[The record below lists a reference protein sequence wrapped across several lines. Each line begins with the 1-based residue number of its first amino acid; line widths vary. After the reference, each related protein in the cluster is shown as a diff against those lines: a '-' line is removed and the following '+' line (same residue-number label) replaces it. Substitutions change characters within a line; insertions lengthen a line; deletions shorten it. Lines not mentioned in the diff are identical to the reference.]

1 MSSMPISTV
10 SGPPSWVSLKKNF
23 SEAEIHTVI
32 PDRPRKKAAAAT
44 SAAVTPT
51 PPVS

>member
-23 SEAEIHTVI
+23 SEAEIHSII
-32 PDRPRKKAAAAT
+32 PDRPRKKPAAAA
-44 SAAVTPT
+44 SAAGTPA
-51 PPVS
+51 PPAA